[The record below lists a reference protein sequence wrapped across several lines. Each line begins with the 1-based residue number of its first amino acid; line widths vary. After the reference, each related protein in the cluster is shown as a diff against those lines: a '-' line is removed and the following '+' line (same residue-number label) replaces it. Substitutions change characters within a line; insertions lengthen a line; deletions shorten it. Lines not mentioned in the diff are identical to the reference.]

1 MFVGFPRLG
10 AGVAVARTSDAAVT
24 SIGSVDGTP
33 EAVRW
38 AVARNDWMALVT
50 ELGWP
55 PTGAHRGI
63 LRSAISNKISKSADL
78 SCIEAQHVGLDRG
91 EPAQIVIE

>member
-1 MFVGFPRLG
+1 MFVGFSRLG
-10 AGVAVARTSDAAVT
+10 AGEAVARTSDAAVT

-50 ELGWP
+50 EFGWP

-63 LRSAISNKISKSADL
+63 LRLVVSNRSFMSADF
-78 SCIEAQHVGLDRG
+78 SCTDAQHVGLPGG
-91 EPAQIVIE
+91 EPA